1 MKNNDSFYRGDLHYM
16 DRQYKKLGKNKEL
29 MFETLDAMLDVATLL
44 PLCENEYP
52 DHIDSFRVFE
62 EVYLALDRVR
72 DLLGSYGLNLQLSP
86 LISSKAFDASAKDR

>member
-29 MFETLDAMLDVATLL
+29 MFETL
-44 PLCENEYP
+44 
-52 DHIDSFRVFE
+52 E